1 MLTNY
6 EATGFD
12 APTFDL
18 AAQIAGADTLESNL
32 EVQFEKPAPMS
43 RRDRKMRVLCLHGM
57 FNALSFTFDTSL
69 TMLPQASAR
78 AATSFA

>member
-18 AAQIAGADTLESNL
+18 AAQIAGADTFESNL
-32 EVQFEKPAPMS
+32 EVQFEKEAPMS
-43 RRDRKMRVLCLHGM
+43 RRDRKMRVLCLHGI
-57 FNALSFTFDTSL
+57 SL
-69 TMLPQASAR
+69 VPNYNS
-78 AATSFA
+78 SHS